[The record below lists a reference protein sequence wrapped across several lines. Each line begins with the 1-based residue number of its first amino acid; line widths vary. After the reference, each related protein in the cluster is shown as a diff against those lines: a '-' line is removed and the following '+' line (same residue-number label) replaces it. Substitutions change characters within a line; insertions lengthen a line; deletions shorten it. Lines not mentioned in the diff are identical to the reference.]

1 MSIDEN
7 KKLVKRFY
15 EAIERMDFDALHDMV
30 HEDFVFYVQVDTP
43 RPGVQGLI
51 DSEKAAFQ
59 SYESF
64 EFPVVAMVAEG
75 DRVAA
80 YMHFIGRGYNG
91 GNPAIPANGRDIR
104 ISLMHLLSF
113 KDGKIIEKRAHYDG
127 LDAMRQLTE

>member
-1 MSIDEN
+1 MSIEDN

-43 RPGVQGLI
+43 RSGVQGLI

-104 ISLMHLLSF
+104 ISLMHLLTF

-127 LDAMRQLTE
+127 LDAMRQLTD

>member
-7 KKLVKRFY
+7 KKLVERFY

-43 RPGVQGLI
+43 RLGVQGLI

>member
-1 MSIDEN
+1 MSIEDN

-104 ISLMHLLSF
+104 ISLMHLLTF

-127 LDAMRQLTE
+127 LDAMRQLTD